1 MNAKKRCQLPGTFVP
16 REMQAGA
23 WRLSRSGPEAIEVIL
38 TGADAPAAEA
48 LRASGLADLDIE
60 WQDGAV
66 ALTWS
71 SSGGRRAANVRAA
84 IVHQPLGTLY
94 EALPLAEFDEKARR
108 FWRRVFGLVRI
119 PGGRHLLLAIARR
132 NRGGH

>member
-1 MNAKKRCQLPGTFVP
+1 M
-16 REMQAGA
+16 
-23 WRLSRSGPEAIEVIL
+23 L
-38 TGADAPAAEA
+38 TGAEVPAAEA
-48 LRASGLADLDIE
+48 LRASKVADLDIE
-60 WQDGAV
+60 WQDDGV

-71 SSGGRRAANVRAA
+71 STGGRQAVKVRAA
-84 IVHQPLGTLY
+84 IVHQPLATLY
-94 EALPLAEFDEKARR
+94 EALPLAEFDDKAKR